1 MKFQLANGKT
11 ITITE
16 EQYFKMSDQDL
27 KDLEGSNY
35 GFEINDPF
43 SDSILKG
50 DILDIILEDIDD
62 LEDIPPL
69 DLNIIEEEE

>member
-50 DILDIILEDIDD
+50 DILDIILEDLDD
-62 LEDIPPL
+62 LEEIPPL
-69 DLNIIEEEE
+69 DLNIIDEE

>member
-50 DILDIILEDIDD
+50 DILDIILEDLDD
-62 LEDIPPL
+62 LEEIPPL
-69 DLNIIEEEE
+69 DLNIIDEEE

>member
-1 MKFQLANGKT
+1 
-11 ITITE
+11 
-16 EQYFKMSDQDL
+16 MSDQDL

-50 DILDIILEDIDD
+50 DVLDLILEELDD
-62 LEDIPPL
+62 FEDFPPL
-69 DLNIIEEEE
+69 DLNIEEEE

>member
-16 EQYFKMSDQDL
+16 DQYFKMSDQDL

-50 DILDIILEDIDD
+50 DVLDIILEDIENLNDI
-62 LEDIPPL
+62 LPLDIP
-69 DLNIIEEEE
+69 EEE